1 MMRNE
6 MPTPSERAGA
16 TVRDLRTRA
25 GLSALELS
33 RRSGVARGTLAQLES
48 GTGNPTVETLYAL
61 ADALGVPLADLL
73 ADEPPA
79 TEVRVVRTG
88 EGPEV
93 HGAALDATLLERLE
107 RPGVTGELYAIRFA
121 AGAVR
126 RAQPHPFG
134 VVEHLHLHS
143 GRARVGPADAPV
155 ELGPG
160 DYARF
165 DGSVPHSYEALGGEA
180 AGTLLILTPDPR
192 RR

>member
-1 MMRNE
+1 
-6 MPTPSERAGA
+6 MPTPSELAGA
-16 TVRDLRTRA
+16 AVRDLRTRA

-73 ADEPPA
+73 AAEPPA
-79 TEVRVVRTG
+79 ADVRVIRAG
-88 EGPEV
+88 EGPAV
-93 HGAALDATLLERLE
+93 HGALDAELLERFE
-107 RPGVTGELYAIRFA
+107 RPGLTGELYAIRFA
-121 AGAVR
+121 SGAVR
-126 RAQPHPFG
+126 HAQPHPFG

-165 DGSVPHSYEALGGEA
+165 DGSVPHLYEALGEEA